1 MKVWKMTQDMLIEQ
15 NMEINLLIKMM
26 MKINPEILKFVK
38 VFILLDFCI
47 ILYSLFFQNKFWL
60 LNTQVAF
67 ISSLFIIIASFL
79 SYRKNIQNRLSNL
92 DLSQINEGIDRDKI
106 DEIDDPYDL
115 YTQYKEIPEDELT
128 TEKIKE
134 IINDEKSKVKRN
146 SFKNTIFSASG
157 FLSIYRILGYGILI
171 FGFFALNNNK
181 VFLPIAFIIGLGI
194 VPIGILFSKLLEKKL

>member
-1 MKVWKMTQDMLIEQ
+1 
-15 NMEINLLIKMM
+15 MEINLLIKMM
-26 MKINPEILKFVK
+26 MKINLEIQKFAK

-47 ILYSLFFQNKFWL
+47 ILYYLFFQNKFWL

-146 SFKNTIFSASG
+146 SFKNIIFSASG

-194 VPIGILFSKLLEKKL
+194 VPIGILFSKLLEKKLWKFKELKN

>member
-1 MKVWKMTQDMLIEQ
+1 
-15 NMEINLLIKMM
+15 MEINLLIKIM
-26 MKINPEILKFVK
+26 MKINLEIQKFAK

-92 DLSQINEGIDRDKI
+92 DLSQINEGVDRDKI

-194 VPIGILFSKLLEKKL
+194 VPLGILFSKLLEKKL

>member
-1 MKVWKMTQDMLIEQ
+1 
-15 NMEINLLIKMM
+15 MEINLLIKMM

-92 DLSQINEGIDRDKI
+92 DLSQINEGIDRDEI

>member
-1 MKVWKMTQDMLIEQ
+1 MLIEQ
-15 NMEINLLIKMM
+15 NMEINLLIIKMM
-26 MKINPEILKFVK
+26 MKINPEILKFAK
-38 VFILLDFCI
+38 VFILLDLCLVF
-47 ILYSLFFQNKFWL
+47 YSLFFQNKFWL
-60 LNTQVAF
+60 LNAQVAF

-79 SYRKNIQNRLSNL
+79 SYRRNIQSRLSNL
-92 DLSQINEGIDRDKI
+92 DLTQINQGEDRDKI

-115 YTQYKEIPEDELT
+115 YTEYKEIPEEELT
-128 TEKIKE
+128 SEKIKE

-181 VFLPIAFIIGLGI
+181 IFLPIAFIIGLGV

>member
-1 MKVWKMTQDMLIEQ
+1 MLIEQ

-26 MKINPEILKFVK
+26 MKINPEILKFAK

-92 DLSQINEGIDRDKI
+92 DLSQINEGIDRDEI

-194 VPIGILFSKLLEKKL
+194 VPLGILFSKLLEKKL

>member
-1 MKVWKMTQDMLIEQ
+1 
-15 NMEINLLIKMM
+15 MEINLLIKMM
-26 MKINPEILKFVK
+26 MKINLEIQKFAK

-47 ILYSLFFQNKFWL
+47 ILYYLFFQNKFWL

-67 ISSLFIIIASFL
+67 ISYLFIIIASFL

>member
-1 MKVWKMTQDMLIEQ
+1 MLIEQ
-15 NMEINLLIKMM
+15 NMETNLLIKMM
-26 MKINPEILKFVK
+26 MKINPEILKFAK

-146 SFKNTIFSASG
+146 SFKNIIFSASG